1 MKFRQGD
8 ITMPVKTTIAAIAA
22 FVAVAA
28 APGLASAKTVHHP
41 TLHQRVLQLPADA
54 YGYDAYGYVGSAQQV
69 RPSQLTGGQ
78 GHDFQL
84 EGRF

>member
-1 MKFRQGD
+1 MS
-8 ITMPVKTTIAAIAA
+8 VKTTIAAVAA

-28 APGLASAKTVHHP
+28 APGLASAQTKLNAYAHQTFERP
-41 TLHQRVLQLPADA
+41 TLHRHVLKLPADV
-54 YGYDAYGYVGSAQQV
+54 YGYAGSGQEV
-69 RPSQLTGGQ
+69 RPSQQTGGQ

>member
-1 MKFRQGD
+1 MS
-8 ITMPVKTTIAAIAA
+8 IKTTIAAIVA
-22 FVAVAA
+22 FVAVTA
-28 APGLASAKTVHHP
+28 APGLASAQTKLDAHHAGEHQGV
-41 TLHQRVLQLPADA
+41 HQRVLRLPADA
-54 YGYDAYGYVGSAQQV
+54 YGYVGSTQEV

>member
-1 MKFRQGD
+1 MS
-8 ITMPVKTTIAAIAA
+8 VKTTIAAIAA

-28 APGLASAKTVHHP
+28 APGLASARTGLHAYQRAE
-41 TLHQRVLQLPADA
+41 HQRVLQLPADA
-54 YGYDAYGYVGSAQQV
+54 YGYDAYGYVGAAQQA

>member
-1 MKFRQGD
+1 MSA
-8 ITMPVKTTIAAIAA
+8 KTTMAAIAA

-28 APGLASAKTVHHP
+28 APGLASAKTVHHS
-41 TLHQRVLQLPADA
+41 TQHQRVLQVPADA
-54 YGYDAYGYVGSAQQV
+54 YGYYDYGYGAGQQA

>member
-1 MKFRQGD
+1 MSA
-8 ITMPVKTTIAAIAA
+8 KTTIAAIAA
-22 FVAVAA
+22 FVAVAGS
-28 APGLASAKTVHHP
+28 PGLASARTVHHS

-54 YGYDAYGYVGSAQQV
+54 YGYDAYGNLGSPQQV